1 MSSKAYFENVAS
13 QWDSMRSKYFT
24 DQVRQKTYRVAQ
36 VQPGKLAADLG
47 AGTGFITEGLLQRGL
62 RVIAVD
68 QSEAMLVEMR
78 RKFGERPEVGY
89 RLGEAESLPIEDE
102 EVDYSFANMYLHHV
116 EDPGLAIREM
126 ARILK
131 PGGRLVVTDMDEHH
145 FDFLREE
152 HHDRWMG
159 FRREDIQRWLEEA
172 GLLEVVLDCVGE
184 NCCAESETG
193 DQSASVSLF
202 IASGLKGIS

>member
-78 RKFGERPEVGY
+78 RKLGERPEVGY

>member
-1 MSSKAYFENVAS
+1 
-13 QWDSMRSKYFT
+13 MRSKYFT

>member
-1 MSSKAYFENVAS
+1 
-13 QWDSMRSKYFT
+13 MRSKYFT
-24 DQVRQKTYRVAQ
+24 DQLRQKIYSVAQ

-47 AGTGFITEGLLQRGL
+47 AGTGFISEGLLQRGL

-78 RKFGERPEVGY
+78 RKLGERPEVGY